1 MADLGPDELSSAEL
15 RIQLIGQ
22 FQVLRGPGTTPL
34 RLPAGKATTVA
45 RLLVVRRGSF
55 VSVDTIV
62 ETLWEDEPPPGAA
75 QNVASL
81 VSRLRRALGPDAIS
95 GGRAGYRFE
104 AARTVVDVEVAQRL
118 VAEAEAQLRSGRP
131 ALAASAATQA
141 RAILER
147 GGFLEDEPYALW
159 AEEGRREAERLVR
172 QARWAAWSA
181 ALALGDHAGA
191 LDVATRALETNSLDE
206 EAHRARMEA
215 LYRRGNAAA
224 ALAAYEQLRSSL
236 VDELGVD
243 PSPQSEALYLAILRA
258 EPLAEPSAA
267 EHVEPS
273 PSHQGAEDGLVGREQ
288 ELAAL
293 TDRWT
298 AAASGRPGVIV
309 AAGAAGSGKTSI
321 CRELVRQ
328 ARSTGAAVL
337 WSTCH
342 EAERSLFLE
351 PLLDALRA
359 HLGAIPPAR
368 VRTLAGEWTGT
379 LGELMPDLRSM
390 LAVEHYE
397 RATPEIE
404 HRRSLEAVGGVIRNI
419 ARDQPLLVVLD
430 DVHHAG
436 ESTLDTVHFIL
447 ERLVSEP
454 VLFVVSTASEAAPH
468 VLKVLGREAYLVSLR
483 PLSVPAVQRLARR
496 LGAGDVNV
504 LELHARTGGN
514 TQFVVEALRSAAEG
528 ATATELPESLQAA
541 VLERVERA
549 GHDVEDLLR
558 VAAIAGSTF
567 ELDFTADL
575 AGISEEDAAERAGRA
590 LAAGLLDTD
599 DARFRFAGSV
609 IRDALYE
616 TTPTPIRT
624 SRHRRA
630 ASKLADR
637 PEAAAAHHAAAGD
650 YERAHEAWAA
660 AAERA
665 IRSFAIRDGERLLRE
680 AVSTAERAGDRR
692 ALARTRLRRGQLR
705 EELADYEGAQQD
717 HTAALS
723 IAREL
728 GDDALEAQALERLGW
743 TAYYGRDSAVASE
756 LAARATELAESAA
769 AAPAALPSAL
779 VLVGRIRHWAGDVE
793 GAAEAYEEALAREP
807 DPATSAS
814 ALSCLGALLEHGD
827 RFVEARRTLDLASA
841 EAARAGA
848 FRPLLRTLF
857 FAALA
862 RGNLGDFGGALRALE
877 RKRRLLDEYE
887 VHFYRARTDTLLS
900 WVWREVGQ
908 LGRAADVAEQAVEEA
923 REVRAGSL
931 QVEQEL
937 HGLLG
942 AAECAL
948 LGGDQDRAAELVAEA
963 EPLLSG
969 WLPFRWRAELTFRHV
984 RCRLVP
990 KDAEELLEL
999 ARQRGSRKY
1008 EALALAHLDR
1018 RPEAATVAAS
1028 TGSDLLVA
1036 EVAPAAQAGQA
1047 FDRLAAAL
1055 PLELREGFAT
1065 KGRLAGLLAARP

>member
-22 FQVLRGPGTTPL
+22 FQVSRGPGTTPL

-45 RLLVVRRGSF
+45 QLLVVRRGSF

-62 ETLWEDEPPPGAA
+62 EALWGDEPPPAAA

-81 VSRLRRALGPDAIS
+81 VSRLRRALGADVIS

-104 AARTVVDVEVAQRL
+104 TAIAVVDVDVAERL
-118 VAEAEAQLRSGRP
+118 VAEADAQLRSGRP
-131 ALAASAATQA
+131 ALAASAAVQA

-147 GGFLEDEPYALW
+147 GGFLEDEPYAPW

-172 QARWAAWSA
+172 HARRAAWSA
-181 ALALGDHAGA
+181 ALALDDHAAA
-191 LDVATRALETNSLDE
+191 LEAATRALQTNPLDE

-215 LYRRGNAAA
+215 LYRRGDAAA
-224 ALAAYEQLRSSL
+224 ALAAYEQLRSTL
-236 VDELGVD
+236 VDELGAD

-258 EPLAEPSAA
+258 EPLGEPHAA
-267 EHVEPS
+267 EHAQPS
-273 PSHQGAEDGLVGREQ
+273 PSHQAGDDGLVGREE

-298 AAASGRPGVIV
+298 TAAGGRPGVLV

-321 CRELVRQ
+321 CRAL
-328 ARSTGAAVL
+328 ARRARRTGGAVL

-342 EAERSLFLE
+342 EAERSLFLQ

-359 HLGAIPPAR
+359 HLGAIPPGR
-368 VRTLAGEWTGT
+368 GPTLVGEWAGT
-379 LGELMPDLRSM
+379 LGELMPDLRSI
-390 LAVEHYE
+390 LGVQQYE

-404 HRRSLEAVGGVIRNI
+404 HRRSLEAVAGVIRNI
-419 ARDQPLLVVLD
+419 GRDQPLLVVLD
-430 DVHHAG
+430 DIHLAG

-454 VLFVVSTASEAAPH
+454 VLFVVSTAGEASPH
-468 VLKVLGREAYLVSLR
+468 VLKVLGRDASLVSLG
-483 PLSVPAVQRLARR
+483 PLSVPALQRLARG

-504 LELHARTGGN
+504 LDLHARTGGN
-514 TQFVVEALRSAAEG
+514 AQFVIETLRSAAEG
-528 ATATELPESLQAA
+528 TTADLPESLQAA
-541 VLERVERA
+541 VLERVQRA

-558 VAAIAGSTF
+558 VAAVVGSAF
-567 ELDFTADL
+567 ELDFTAHL
-575 AGISEEDAAERAGRA
+575 AGISEEDAAERAERA
-590 LAAGLLDTD
+590 MAAGLLDTAD
-599 DARFRFAGSV
+599 SRFRFAGSV

-616 TTPTPIRT
+616 STPTPIRT

-637 PEAAAAHHAAAGD
+637 PEAAAAHYAAAGD

-665 IRSFAIRDGERLLRE
+665 IRSFAIRDGERLLSE
-680 AVSTAERAGDRR
+680 AVSAAERAGDRR
-692 ALARTRLRRGQLR
+692 ALARARLRRGQLR

-717 HTAALS
+717 HATALA

-793 GAAEAYEEALAREP
+793 GAAEAYEEALARDP

-827 RFVEARRTLDLASA
+827 RFAEARRTLDLAAA
-841 EAARAGA
+841 EAARTGA

-857 FAALA
+857 FAGLA

-877 RKRRLLDEYE
+877 RKRRLLEEYE
-887 VHFYRARTDTLLS
+887 VRFYRARTDTVLS
-900 WVWREVGQ
+900 WVWREVGE
-908 LGRAADVAEQAVEEA
+908 LGRAADLAGQAVEEA
-923 REVRAGSL
+923 REVQAGSL

-937 HGLLG
+937 HGLLA

-948 LGGDQDRAAELVAEA
+948 LARDEDRAAELLVEA

-969 WLPFRWRAELTFRHV
+969 WLPFRWRAELTFRSV

-990 KDAEELLEL
+990 KEAEELLEL

-1018 RPEAATVAAS
+1018 RPEAATVGAS

-1036 EVAPAAQAGQA
+1036 EVAPLAPARQA

-1055 PLELREGFAT
+1055 PVELREGFVS
-1065 KGRLAGLLAARP
+1065 KGRLAGLLAGRA